1 MSGIY
6 TNGVPTQA
14 VLTGAEMVPADSPL
28 SGGSAPQVI
37 GISLD
42 QLSAY
47 VGGQSANAPF
57 DFKNLLHGGDFTVN
71 PWQRG
76 TSFTG
81 ISNTLTY
88 TADRWAALG
97 GASSSISVSRQAVT
111 DSTGYAYALRFGRA
125 ASNTDTAAIS
135 LAQAAEAASCYRFR
149 GKQMILRLR
158 VLAGANFSATTGLV
172 ATVHTGTAT
181 TGTTAQLL
189 AGTWTGQATAG
200 TGTFLAPSASTPTDY
215 FVLANIPTTASQ
227 IGVTLSYTPVGT
239 AGANDWV
246 QFYVADMQA
255 AGPGIASGASQ
266 TVLQGY
272 CAAPERRSAALEQW
286 ICQRFAWVINEP
298 ASGVVVGNGMMSA
311 TNVQLVAIPTPVT
324 MFKAPTLTLSAGTFK
339 FNIAGTATAVGA
351 GFAAAAGQTANC
363 IQIAGAVTATVG
375 QATQL
380 QGAGGSGYIWAS
392 ADI

>member
-1 MSGIY
+1 MGGIY
-6 TNGVPTQA
+6 NTGMPGVN
-14 VLTGAEMVPADSPL
+14 VLTGNETIPADTQLGQGVS
-28 SGGSAPQVI
+28 PQVV
-37 GISLD
+37 GIPLA
-42 QLSAY
+42 QLAAY

-81 ISNTLTY
+81 IANTLTY

-111 DSTGYAYALRFGRA
+111 DVDGYSYALRFGRA
-125 ASNTDTAAIS
+125 ASNADVDPIK
-135 LAQAAEAASCYRFR
+135 LAQAGEPASCIRFR
-149 GKQMILRLR
+149 GKQMILRIKA
-158 VLAGANFSATTGLV
+158 LAGANFSAAAGFT
-172 ATVHTGTAT
+172 ATVYTGTAT

-200 TGTFLAPSASTPTDY
+200 TATFPAPSSSVTTDY
-215 FVLANIPTTASQ
+215 FVLVNVPATASQ
-227 IGVTLSYTPVGT
+227 IGVVLSYIPVGT
-239 AGANDWV
+239 AGANDWM
-246 QFYVADMQA
+246 QFTVLDLQA
-255 AGPGIASGASQ
+255 AGPGITTGASQ
-266 TVLQGY
+266 AVLQGY
-272 CAAPERRSAALEQW
+272 ASLPERRSAALEQW
-286 ICQRFAWVINEP
+286 ICQRFAWVISEP

-311 TNVQLVAIPTPVT
+311 TNVQLVTIPTPVT
-324 MFKAPTLTLSAGTFK
+324 MYKAPTLTLSAGTFK

-351 GFAAAAGQTANC
+351 GFLAAAGQTVNC